1 MRQRKLTAMR
11 DQTFQQLMSDFN
23 WAPIQSDGPAGRS
36 EENTVTPV
44 GEAKPNIVENLDSQL
59 EFKQFLK
66 RNLPNRKP
74 SSEFIKSIQNR
85 IKLMDNTT
93 TDSEVE

>member
-1 MRQRKLTAMR
+1 MR

-23 WAPIQSDGPAGRS
+23 WAPINSDGPPAGRCD
-36 EENTVTPV
+36 ENTITPV
-44 GEAKPNIVENLDSQL
+44 GEAKPNIVDKLDSQL
-59 EFKQFLK
+59 VFKQFLK

-85 IKLMDNTT
+85 IKLMET
-93 TDSEVE
+93 TDSIKSKV

>member
-1 MRQRKLTAMR
+1 MR

-23 WAPIQSDGPAGRS
+23 WAPIHSDGPAGRS

-44 GEAKPNIVENLDSQL
+44 GEAKPNIVDNLDSQL
-59 EFKQFLK
+59 SFKEFLK

-74 SSEFIKSIQNR
+74 SSEFIKSIQDR
-85 IKLMDNTT
+85 IKLIDT
-93 TDSEVE
+93 TDSEV